1 MQILPEPYFR
11 SMDNRITLYHGD
23 SAEIMPLLDDKEFK
37 AIITDPPYG
46 ITWKSNW
53 TQKHLQKEVLKGDK
67 DLTWMGDFLVDCE
80 RLLQPEGSLYVMTRW
95 DKIGFLIGLVRNL
108 TKLNIRNCIV
118 WDRII
123 HGLGD
128 IKSFAPVYDLILYAT
143 ESKPSL
149 LGDYRFTN
157 LWSINREN
165 DRETKHP
172 TSKPVAVFERMLI
185 CSTQMG
191 DLILDPFVGSGPS
204 LVAANKL
211 GRSAIGIEIDE
222 EYCRLAAS
230 RLQQIPMFMEQ
241 SKMSFT

>member
-1 MQILPEPYFR
+1 MQVLPKPYFK
-11 SMDNRITLYHGD
+11 SADGRIILYNGD
-23 SAEIMPLLDDKEFK
+23 AAEIMSLLPDKDIK

-128 IKSFAPVYDLILYAT
+128 MKSFAPVYDLILYVT
-143 ESKPSL
+143 EGKPRL
-149 LGDYRFTN
+149 LNDYRFTN

-165 DRETKHP
+165 DRIVKHP
-172 TSKPVAVFERMLI
+172 TSKPVAVFERMLV
-185 CSTQMG
+185 CSTQPG
-191 DLILDPFVGSGPS
+191 DLILDPFVGSGAS

-211 GRSAIGIEIDE
+211 NRHAIGIEIDE
-222 EYCRLAAS
+222 HFCSLATQ
-230 RLQQIPMFMEQ
+230 RLQQLPMFMEQ
-241 SKMSFT
+241 SEMPL

>member
-1 MQILPEPYFR
+1 
-11 SMDNRITLYHGD
+11 MDGRIVLYHGD
-23 SAEIMPLLDDKEFK
+23 AAEIMPLLSDKEFK
-37 AIITDPPYG
+37 AITTDPPFG
-46 ITWKSNW
+46 ISWKSNW
-53 TQKHLQKEVLKGDK
+53 TAKHLQKEVLKGDK

-95 DKIGFLIGLVRNL
+95 DKIGFLIGLIRNL

-128 IKSFAPVYDLILYAT
+128 MKSYAPVYDLILYAT
-143 ESKPSL
+143 EGKPDL
-149 LGDYRFTN
+149 LSDYRFTN

-165 DRETKHP
+165 DRSTNHP
-172 TSKPVAVFERMLI
+172 TSKPVALFEKMLV
-185 CSTQMG
+185 CSTQQG

-222 EYCRLAAS
+222 YFCSLAAQ
-230 RLQQIPMFMEQ
+230 RLQQLPMFFEQEEMEI
-241 SKMSFT
+241 S